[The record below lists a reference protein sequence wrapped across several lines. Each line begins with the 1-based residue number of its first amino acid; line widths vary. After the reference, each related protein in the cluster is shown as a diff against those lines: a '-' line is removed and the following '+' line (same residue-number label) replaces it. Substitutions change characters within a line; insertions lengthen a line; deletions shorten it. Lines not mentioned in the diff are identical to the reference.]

1 MNYHLQSV
9 IKEIPLYV
17 KDTKDFMQKLNQ
29 IEKVPEDSLL
39 VTLDVKSLYTNISSN
54 EGKKAVKEAYDR
66 PLNKPFWQ
74 KVSELFSV

>member
-1 MNYHLQSV
+1 MDYHLQSV

-66 PLNKPFWQ
+66 RLNKPFWQ

>member
-1 MNYHLQSV
+1 MDYHLQSV

-66 PLNKPFWQ
+66 HLNKPFWQ